1 VLRCGFT
8 CRFTMRGVDEE
19 GHVAN
24 FVESEQALLHG
35 DGRQTAFVQIRGSI
49 PLFWSSPVC
58 MKYTPAVTIGDFNK
72 SVAAARKHVDGVV
85 ETYGNLGVIFVNLI
99 NMKKDEQK
107 LGIKFKEV
115 VDKLERKQQLRYVW
129 FDFHHECRKM
139 KYQNLHK
146 LVSAW
151 HALPRMCAHASALRL
166 AQATFGRIGLLL
178 YDESCVSVGVQVKEV
193 DEDFQKH
200 DYFARAADGSITK
213 HELHGQPGPH
223 QRGAEPVCASQPA
236 DPA

>member
-1 VLRCGFT
+1 
-8 CRFTMRGVDEE
+8 MRGVDEE

-178 YDESCVSVGVQVKEV
+178 YDESCE
-193 DEDFQKH
+193 
-200 DYFARAADGSITK
+200 ARLLRARGRREYHQAAEGRGA